1 MSTVYPISSASPPY
15 TPNIKEEKRG
25 IEEREAARRKRIVR
39 SNSFVGPVEKEEDG
53 WWSLDKVETFYTE
66 CCVGREELANPT
78 VSAALR
84 VRIWFISEEFP
95 INSV

>member
-25 IEEREAARRKRIVR
+25 IEEREAERRKRIVR
-39 SNSFVGPVEKEEDG
+39 SNSFVGTVEKEEDG

-66 CCVGREELANPT
+66 CCAGREEPANPS
-78 VSAALR
+78 VSAALQVR
-84 VRIWFISEEFP
+84 VHA
-95 INSV
+95 NM